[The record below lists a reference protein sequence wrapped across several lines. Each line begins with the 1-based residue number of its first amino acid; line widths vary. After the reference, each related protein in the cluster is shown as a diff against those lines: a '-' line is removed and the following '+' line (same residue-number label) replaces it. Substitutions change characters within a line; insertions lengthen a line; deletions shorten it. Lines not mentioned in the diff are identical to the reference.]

1 MRERTCVCACGGIS
15 RSARWERDRGVNS
28 DSSDAVKRWRGSER
42 TDVDN
47 LSEREREGSDK
58 RLN

>member
-28 DSSDAVKRWRGSER
+28 DAVKRWRGSER

-47 LSEREREGSDK
+47 LRKKRETEREKAVTKD
-58 RLN
+58 